1 MTEEIALVSNNTFI
15 PTRTGL
21 IVNGDATDEEWVEF
35 GGRIK
40 NAQEGILW
48 ILGDWARYGEV
59 KHSKIYV
66 KTLEKYGYT
75 TQTVMDAKWLS
86 GLYESS
92 RRRDDISWSFY
103 REAASLAKEG
113 NAADEL
119 LERAATDVWT
129 VKKLRAEVRDLK
141 LLEPAPLKEA
151 DGTYDVIY
159 ADPPWKYEAGTI
171 KDDLTIERQYPTME
185 LEDIKNLEIPAAKDS
200 ICFLWTTAP
209 KLEEGLEVLKA
220 WGFQYRTCA
229 VWDKETLGLGW
240 YFRVQHEILLVG
252 KKGKYPIPAESRRPR
267 SVIRERRTT
276 HSKKPEKVARI
287 IEDMY
292 PDARK
297 IELFARR
304 KRFGWDTWGNEI
316 DESQQNLDTPSQ
328 LELGGNE
335 VGI

>member
-1 MTEEIALVSNNTFI
+1 
-15 PTRTGL
+15 
-21 IVNGDATDEEWVEF
+21 
-35 GGRIK
+35 
-40 NAQEGILW
+40 
-48 ILGDWARYGEV
+48 
-59 KHSKIYV
+59 
-66 KTLEKYGYT
+66 
-75 TQTVMDAKWLS
+75 
-86 GLYESS
+86 
-92 RRRDDISWSFY
+92 
-103 REAASLAKEG
+103 
-113 NAADEL
+113 
-119 LERAATDVWT
+119 
-129 VKKLRAEVRDLK
+129 
-141 LLEPAPLKEA
+141 
-151 DGTYDVIY
+151 
-159 ADPPWKYEAGTI
+159 
-171 KDDLTIERQYPTME
+171 
-185 LEDIKNLEIPAAKDS
+185 
-200 ICFLWTTAP
+200 
-209 KLEEGLEVLKA
+209 VLKA